1 MNVSRRQFL
10 SAAALGF
17 AVPHALTS
25 SATAQTGPE
34 SKNDRPGIGAIGMR
48 YQGSVIAEKA
58 RAHGDIVA
66 IADVDRMI
74 LEQVQAKFGGTP
86 HVFEDYRDLLDRKDV
101 DVITIGTPDHW
112 HVKMAIDACRA
123 GKDVYVEKPLSLTI
137 DEGKRLR
144 DLVRETGRIVQVG
157 SWQRSDHRFRL
168 AVEMAR
174 QGRLGELQ
182 RVDVVLGKNKT
193 GGHGIPPWRTV
204 TTCRSIFT

>member
-1 MNVSRRQFL
+1 MNTSRRQFL

-17 AVPHALTS
+17 AVPYVLTRS
-25 SATAQTGPE
+25 VSAQTGPE

-48 YQGSVIAEKA
+48 YQGSVITEKA

-74 LEQVQAKFGGTP
+74 LEQTRAKFGGTP
-86 HVFEDYRDLLDRKDV
+86 HVVEDYRDLLDRKDV

-144 DLVRETGRIVQVG
+144 DSVRETGRIVQVG